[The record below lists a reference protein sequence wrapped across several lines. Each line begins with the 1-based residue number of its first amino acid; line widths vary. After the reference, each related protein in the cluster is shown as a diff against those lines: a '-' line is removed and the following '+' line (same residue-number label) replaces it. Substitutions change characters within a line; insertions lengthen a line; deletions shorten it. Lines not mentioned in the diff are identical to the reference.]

1 MILELMI
8 ENFAIIDRINVKF
21 SEGLNII
28 TGETGTGK
36 SIVVDAINLLLGN
49 RADRS
54 FIRYGEETAFI
65 EAYFLLPEVHE
76 IYDTMESFGIKI
88 ESDQIITVSREIHK
102 SGKSL
107 SRINGR
113 IVNLGILKEL
123 VPNLLD
129 IQGQNE
135 NQKLLKKDEQLKI
148 LDALTDKKAAEL
160 RNSVRKLYGSLS
172 ELRKKLKTIDID
184 EFKKER
190 EMEILSFQIEEI
202 DNAKLKAGED
212 DKLLTEFRKVQKLDD
227 IKTSVFKAVT
237 ELDGDGYKDGIV
249 SMLYRIGSEIQ
260 SFSTEDEELKQ
271 FGDELM
277 SIYYSSQDLS
287 RSLNEYSRNIDY
299 SEEELE
305 NLETRIDLINNLKRK
320 YGNTIEEIESYR
332 NKIGSEYSA
341 LENIDIE
348 LKMINEEMDKLYS
361 KIMDKSKML
370 SSARKE
376 KALELKGKMENEFR
390 ELNMQE
396 SVFEAV
402 VTEKD
407 EPNETGIDDVEFM
420 ISTNIGQPLKP
431 ITKVA
436 SGGEVSR
443 IMLAFKN
450 IENEKNEVATL
461 IFDEID
467 AGISGRTAQL
477 VGEKILRVSEKNQII
492 CITHLPQ
499 IAAMADHHFMIS
511 KSSKDS
517 ITTASI
523 VELDYEQKIEELSRL
538 TGGVSVTD
546 STKKHARDMLEL
558 SDKMKSK
565 K

>member
-8 ENFAIIDRINVKF
+8 ENFAIIDKINVRF

-49 RADRS
+49 RADKA
-54 FIRYGEETAFI
+54 FIRYGEESAFV

-76 IYDTMESFGIKI
+76 IHDTFENLGIKV
-88 ESDQIITVSREIHK
+88 ESDNIVTVSREIHK
-102 SGKSL
+102 NGRSL

-113 IVNLGILKEL
+113 IVNLGVLREL

-148 LDALTDKKAAEL
+148 LDALTDKKAEDL
-160 RNSVRKLYGSLS
+160 RKNIRKLYGSLS

-212 DKLLTEFRKVQKLDD
+212 DNLLSEFRKVQKLDD
-227 IKTSVFKAVT
+227 IKTAVFKAVT
-237 ELDGDGYKDGIV
+237 ELEGEGYKEGIV
-249 SMLYRIGSEIQ
+249 SSLYKIGSDIQ
-260 SFSTEDEELKQ
+260 SFSTEDKELKQ
-271 FGDELM
+271 FGDELL
-277 SIYYSSQDLS
+277 SLYYSAQDIS
-287 RSLNEYSRNIDY
+287 RSLNEYSRSIDY

-305 NLETRIDLINNLKRK
+305 TIESRIDLINNLKRK
-320 YGNTIEEIESYR
+320 YGNTIDEIASYR
-332 NKIGSEYSA
+332 DKIGQEYSA

-348 LKMINEEMDKLYS
+348 LTMINEEMDKLYNE
-361 KIMDKSKML
+361 IMDKSKVL
-370 SSARKE
+370 SSSRKE
-376 KALELKGKMENEFR
+376 KALELKDKMENEFR

-402 VTEKD
+402 VSNRE

-499 IAAMADHHFMIS
+499 IAAMADHHFRIS
-511 KSSKDS
+511 KSTVDN
-517 ITTASI
+517 ITTADI
-523 VELDYEQKIEELSRL
+523 DELDYDQKVDELSRL

-558 SDKMKSK
+558 SSKMKSK